1 MWTKNIYLCHRNRQR
16 NRRIIE
22 KEMENSA
29 KQTNLMKLEAMAL
42 FAGIRAQAATDR
54 WWYFSQRRLLQ
65 QPARIDQRISA
76 YRASLFFDYLF
87 CGIECQV
94 YLEREAFMG
103 QLGDDMWSISISGIE
118 GKAHALVV
126 HDHLKVLQEE
136 GFYIPN
142 GNENLE
148 RQMNFSLGLYGS
160 CLMHVDVR
168 FPIHQPPLPCALK
181 VLDLLENINKTSS
194 PPMEQLLAQMAAQ
207 RNAQQLLDEEDDPD
221 IIMGDWQTWK

>member
-1 MWTKNIYLCHRNRQR
+1 MDI
-16 NRRIIE
+16 
-22 KEMENSA
+22 SA

-42 FAGIRAQAATDR
+42 FAGIRAQAVSQR
-54 WWYFSQRRLLQ
+54 WWYFRQRKELQ
-65 QPARIDQRISA
+65 KPVRIDQSISP

-87 CGIECQV
+87 CGIECQIF
-94 YLEREAFMG
+94 LEREAHVG
-103 QLGDDMWSISISGIE
+103 KLGEDMWSISVSGIE
-118 GKAHALVV
+118 GKAKALFI
-126 HDHLKVLQEE
+126 HDYLKVLQEE

-168 FPIHQPPLPCALK
+168 FPSDRPPLPCALR
-181 VLDLLENINKTSS
+181 VIDLLEEINGQQS
-194 PPMEQLLAQMAAQ
+194 PPIGLLLEELEQRREADQAS
-207 RNAQQLLDEEDDPD
+207 DEDQDPD